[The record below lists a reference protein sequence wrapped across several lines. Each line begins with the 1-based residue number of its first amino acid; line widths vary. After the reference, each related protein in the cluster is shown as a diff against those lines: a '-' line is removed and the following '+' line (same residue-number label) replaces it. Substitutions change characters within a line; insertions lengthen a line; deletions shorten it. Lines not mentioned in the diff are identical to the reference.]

1 MNFFVKNILLGMA
14 TFALLTGYS
23 ASAQTANGGTNSFDF
38 LNISP
43 ISRAVGVGEAYSAV
57 GDDVGSVYYNPA
69 GLASI
74 LTNEMNITY
83 LSLYQQMSYEF
94 IAFATPLQPSFPSL
108 GGVVALSAGLL
119 QPGSMTRT
127 NDSGQ
132 STGSFSSGDEVFTL
146 AYAKDISPTLHFG
159 TSIKLITQQI
169 DTVQTSLFAVDA
181 GVVVIPS
188 FQGMRFGLV
197 VKNIGAQ
204 DSGFNLP
211 FNLLGGIS
219 YRQYELFSDQDD
231 GAVMGEVTL
240 PIQPVED
247 PVMASFGL
255 EYNYKWIGNRATLRA
270 GYKFVNNGLGGEGLT
285 LGAGYGL
292 DFAGA
297 VVFLDYAYAPADV
310 FGDTNRVTLTTK
322 F

>member
-1 MNFFVKNILLGMA
+1 MKSLYPFSLGLITTA
-14 TFALLTGYS
+14 FLAVAPVWS
-23 ASAQTANGGTNSFDF
+23 QTANGGTNSFDF

-57 GDDVGSVYYNPA
+57 GDDVGCVYYNPA

-94 IAFATPLQPSFPSL
+94 IAFATPLQLSFPTLS
-108 GGVVALSAGLL
+108 GVVAVSVGLL

-127 NDSGQ
+127 LDNGQ
-132 STGSFSSGDEVFTL
+132 AAGSFSSGDEVFTL
-146 AYAKDISPTLHFG
+146 AYANDLSPAFHLG
-159 TSIKLITQQI
+159 ASLKLLNQQI
-169 DTVQTSLFAVDA
+169 DTVSTSLWAADA
-181 GVVVIPS
+181 GLVVIPS
-188 FQGMRFGLV
+188 FQGLRLGMVF
-197 VKNIGAQ
+197 KNIGAQ

-231 GAVMGEVTL
+231 GAVMCEVSF
-240 PIQPVED
+240 PIQPIED
-247 PVMASFGL
+247 PVGANFGL

-270 GYKFVNNGLGGEGLT
+270 GYKYQNNGLSGEGLT
-285 LGAGYGL
+285 MGAGYGL

-297 VVFLDYAYAPADV
+297 VLFLDYAYAPADV